1 MRAKWSMLF
10 GPEGSII
17 LWPKGSILFGQ
28 RGQICLAFPTYEELL
43 SYKVIAQKEDLKRY
57 GVTGWDAG
65 RICFLAR
72 ACCEMGYISETDA
85 WKYIDIAYNM
95 VHAEFSS
102 WEDMAMSYI
111 IGRSLWGGKG
121 AYNSVMKSTADELLT
136 HVNSPW
142 RKYAW

>member
-1 MRAKWSMLF
+1 MVNAILAKRVNHIVTK
-10 GPEGSII
+10 GDNPA
-17 LWPKGSILFGQ
+17 WPKGSKS
-28 RGQICLAFPTYEELL
+28 RGFST
-43 SYKVIAQKEDLKRY
+43 
-57 GVTGWDAG
+57 
-65 RICFLAR
+65 
-72 ACCEMGYISETDA
+72 CCEMGYISETDA

-142 RKYAW
+142 RKYTW